1 MKQFLLTLAAA
12 ATGLA
17 CMASP
22 ATNQNGPQHVKS
34 YNWESTDT
42 ISYFVAAQSFVNG
55 TSFNI
60 DGGDYK
66 TYELGV
72 VHQGNKVVFTNLFNL
87 VDTGGY
93 DSAYDTPIEGVYNEA
108 DGTITF
114 DANVIYTKVGGSYD
128 TSLFTV
134 SEFNENGSYL
144 PENELSQLV
153 FHVTPDFKTITNV
166 TPFGL
171 VYAYGLPERYKAFCA

>member
-1 MKQFLLTLAAA
+1 
-12 ATGLA
+12 
-17 CMASP
+17 MASP
-22 ATNQNGPQHVKS
+22 APNGPQHVKS

-93 DSAYDTPIEGVYNEA
+93 DSAYDTPI
-108 DGTITF
+108 
-114 DANVIYTKVGGSYD
+114 
-128 TSLFTV
+128 
-134 SEFNENGSYL
+134 
-144 PENELSQLV
+144 
-153 FHVTPDFKTITNV
+153 
-166 TPFGL
+166 
-171 VYAYGLPERYKAFCA
+171 